1 MRKRALA
8 KKPQLAAANKID
20 ALDDPSR
27 LEKLK
32 RHLKKKR
39 VPLFEISAATGQGV
53 PALLEALWRQV
64 SEPVEIAAP

>member
-1 MRKRALA
+1 
-8 KKPQLAAANKID
+8 
-20 ALDDPSR
+20 
-27 LEKLK
+27 
-32 RHLKKKR
+32 